1 MMRIVTIEMIKID
14 IIMKIEN
21 IENNK
26 IMLMITIVMIITMTI
41 VKFTVTSGTRG
52 NSMERSTPLSLFQ
65 PLPFA
70 SPLSFPFIFPL
81 PLPFPLPFCHL
92 LSLPDL
98 P

>member
-1 MMRIVTIEMIKID
+1 MMRIVTIEMIKNE

-41 VKFTVTSGTRG
+41 VTFTVTSGTRG
-52 NSMERSTPLSLFQ
+52 NSMEKSTLSLFQ

-70 SPLSFPFIFPL
+70 SPLSLPFIFPL
-81 PLPFPLPFCHL
+81 PLPFCHL